1 MKQLFDEL
9 SYSVS
14 KITTKKYSTSFS
26 LGILALKPSIRNAI
40 YAIYGYVRLAD
51 EIVDSFHEYDKE
63 KLLNRLKTE
72 TKNALEEKISLN
84 PILQSFQETVH
95 TYQIDT
101 TQIEQF
107 LNSMEMD
114 LQKVDYNSA
123 LYNEYIFGSAEVV
136 GLMCLQVFTEGNKE
150 KFQEL
155 KPYAMKLGSA
165 FQKINF
171 LRDLK
176 DDYQILGRTY
186 FPNVDM
192 CVFDNCVKCQIEQEI
207 EEEFKEALIGI
218 KKLPNSSMFGVYLAY
233 KYYISLFK
241 KIKSKTS
248 SEILNNRIRVS
259 NPQKIFVAFKSYVRY
274 KIAFL

>member
-14 KITTKKYSTSFS
+14 KLTTKKYSTSFS
-26 LGILALKPSIRNAI
+26 LGILALKPAIRNAI

-51 EIVDSFHEYDKE
+51 EIVDSFHDYEKE
-63 KLLNRLKTE
+63 KLLLRLKNDTQ
-72 TKNALEEKISLN
+72 TALKEGISLN

-95 TYQIDT
+95 KYQIDT
-101 TQIEQF
+101 ALIDQF
-107 LNSMEMD
+107 LHSMEMD
-114 LQKVDYNSA
+114 LQKIEYNSA
-123 LYNEYIFGSAEVV
+123 LYDEYIFGSAEVV
-136 GLMCLQVFTEGNKE
+136 GLMCLQVFTGGNKE
-150 KFQEL
+150 KFEEL

-176 DDYQILGRTY
+176 DDYQTLGRTY

-192 CVFDNCVKCQIEQEI
+192 GVFDNSVKIQIEKEI
-207 EEEFKEALIGI
+207 ESEFKEALIGI
-218 KKLPNSSMFGVYLAY
+218 KKLPNSSKFGVYLAY

-241 KIKSKTS
+241 KIKRKS
-248 SEILNNRIRVS
+248 SVDILNNRVRVS
-259 NPQKIFVAFKSYVRY
+259 NSHKAYVAFKSYLRY
-274 KIAFL
+274 KIAVL